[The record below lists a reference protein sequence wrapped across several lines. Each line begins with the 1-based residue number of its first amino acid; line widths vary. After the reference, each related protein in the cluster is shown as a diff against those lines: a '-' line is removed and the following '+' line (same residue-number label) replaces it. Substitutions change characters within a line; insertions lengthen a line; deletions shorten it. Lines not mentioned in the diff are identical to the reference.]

1 MMDQSQTNHSFAR
14 YQLPFILW
22 AIVIF
27 ISSSIPGNDLP
38 NIGILNADKIAHFLI
53 FFLFCAFTHRAI
65 KFQDRYP
72 FLARHDLIFSI
83 IITIT
88 YGVIDEAHQIFV
100 PSRDS
105 NLRDLAADA
114 LGAFLYVGVI
124 WLWSKLHVAKT
135 ASSSSD

>member
-1 MMDQSQTNHSFAR
+1 MDQPQTKYGFAR
-14 YQLPFILW
+14 YQLPFIIW
-22 AIVIF
+22 AIAIF

-65 KFQDRYP
+65 KFQNRYP
-72 FLARHDLIFSI
+72 FLARHDLVFSVL
-83 IITIT
+83 ITIS
-88 YGVIDEAHQIFV
+88 YGVVDEAHQIFV

-114 LGAFLYVGVI
+114 LGAFLYVGAVWI
-124 WLWSKLHVAKT
+124 WLRLRVAKT
-135 ASSSSD
+135 ASSSPE